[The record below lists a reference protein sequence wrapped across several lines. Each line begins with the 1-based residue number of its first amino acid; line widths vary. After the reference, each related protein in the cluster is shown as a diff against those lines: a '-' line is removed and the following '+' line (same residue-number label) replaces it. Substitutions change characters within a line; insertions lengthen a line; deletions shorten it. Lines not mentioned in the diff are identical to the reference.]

1 MLGWLATFSIVSF
14 LGTLVLVPI
23 FVVNIPEDYFSNP
36 RRNKRHHD
44 NVVLHYV
51 LLALKNAL
59 GLVFVLAGIAMLV
72 LPGQG
77 LLTLLIGLII
87 MDFPGK
93 YRLERWLISRSAMLK
108 TLNWIRRRS
117 GKPELKV
124 GSVAPLGPCRGDQS

>member
-1 MLGWLATFSIVSF
+1 MLASLATLSVLSF

-36 RRNKRHHD
+36 QRNKRHHE
-44 NVVLHYV
+44 NVVLHYI
-51 LLALKNAL
+51 LLGLKNVL
-59 GLVFVLAGIAMLV
+59 GFVFVLAGIAMLV

-108 TLNWIRRRS
+108 TLNWIRVKS
-117 GKPELKV
+117 GKSELKV
-124 GSVAPLGPCRGDQS
+124 GC